1 MGFSSPKFFV
11 GNIQPFD
18 TLIYTNRCKNFNIC
32 WQWHY
37 IRRISK
43 QLHYYRQININT
55 LCMKE
60 ERREHPSTTL
70 TPNLKITKRKKLTV
84 PFVCVLVLSQCF
96 ECFIKYQYF
105 FKVLLGENVEKYRDG
120 WTICKNINEI
130 RLYIRESSFYDHA
143 SYLQI

>member
-11 GNIQPFD
+11 GNIQPFN

-70 TPNLKITKRKKLTV
+70 TPSLKITKRRKIKCSVCMRTGTHSMFWAFYQV
-84 PFVCVLVLSQCF
+84 PV
-96 ECFIKYQYF
+96 F
-105 FKVLLGENVEKYRDG
+105 FKVFFGEKVEKYRDC
-120 WTICKNINEI
+120 WTIYKNINEI